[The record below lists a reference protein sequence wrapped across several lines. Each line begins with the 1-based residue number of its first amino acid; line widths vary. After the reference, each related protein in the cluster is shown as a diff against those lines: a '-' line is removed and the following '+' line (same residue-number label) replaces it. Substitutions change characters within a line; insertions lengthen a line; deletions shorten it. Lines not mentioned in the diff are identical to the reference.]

1 MSGIDGNLLRIT
13 GAQPVVFFD
22 LDDTLYRSDSGVMEA
37 ISRRITEF
45 VILHFGKSPAEAERL
60 RVHWRELYGTALR
73 GMREEGY
80 AFDADS
86 YFAFVHDI
94 SLDLIAPAPR
104 LRDAISSLP
113 ARKFVLTNADANHAW
128 RVLWRLGL
136 QACFE
141 RVIDIK
147 VMGFV
152 NKPHVVAYHNV
163 QIMVGADSSA
173 CVLIDDVAANT
184 RGAMAAGW
192 RAIRIADA
200 VENGAAI
207 EDGAAHVTVPDVETA
222 IERLRAAWEA

>member
-1 MSGIDGNLLRIT
+1 MSGIGGNPLRIT
-13 GAQPVVFFD
+13 SAHPVVFFD

-37 ISRRITEF
+37 ISRRITDF
-45 VILHFGKSPAEAERL
+45 VILHFGKSEAEAERL

-94 SLDLIAPAPR
+94 SLDLIAPAPN
-104 LRDAISSLP
+104 LRAAISALP
-113 ARKFVLTNADANHAW
+113 ARKLVLTNADANHAW

-136 QACFE
+136 QECFE

-147 VMGFV
+147 LMGFV

-163 QIMVGADSSA
+163 QKLVGADSSA

-192 RAIRIADA
+192 RAIHIANA
-200 VENGAAI
+200 VE
-207 EDGAAHVTVPDVETA
+207 DGVAHATVPDVETA
-222 IERLRAAWEA
+222 IEHLREAWRS

>member
-1 MSGIDGNLLRIT
+1 MSGAEANPFGMN
-13 GAQPVVFFD
+13 GARPVVFFD
-22 LDDTLYRSDSGVMEA
+22 LDDTLYRADSGVMEA

-45 VILHFGKSPAEAERL
+45 VILHFGKTPAEAERL

-86 YFAFVHDI
+86 YFAYVHDI
-94 SLDLIAPAPR
+94 SLDLIRPAPH
-104 LRDAISSLP
+104 LRDAISALP

-136 QACFE
+136 QECFE

-163 QIMVGADSSA
+163 QKMVDANSSA

-192 RAIRIADA
+192 RAIRIAHEA
-200 VENGAAI
+200 
-207 EDGAAHVTVPDVETA
+207 EDGVAHATVPDVETA
-222 IERLRAAWEA
+222 IERLNEAWRG

>member
-1 MSGIDGNLLRIT
+1 MSGIDANPSRLAGV
-13 GAQPVVFFD
+13 PVVFFD

-37 ISRRITEF
+37 ISRRITDF
-45 VILHFGKSPAEAERL
+45 VILHFGKSQAEAERL

-80 AFDADS
+80 SFDADS
-86 YFAFVHDI
+86 YFAYVHDI
-94 SLDLIAPAPR
+94 SLDLIAPVPH
-104 LRDAISSLP
+104 LRAAIDGLP
-113 ARKFVLTNADANHAW
+113 ARKLVLTNADANHAW

-136 QACFE
+136 QECFE

-152 NKPHVVAYHNV
+152 NKPHVAAYQKV
-163 QIMVGADSSA
+163 QKMVNADASA
-173 CVLIDDVAANT
+173 CVLIDDIAANT

-192 RAIRIADA
+192 RAIRIADTTEDGDA
-200 VENGAAI
+200 S

-222 IERLRAAWEA
+222 IERLRVAWQS